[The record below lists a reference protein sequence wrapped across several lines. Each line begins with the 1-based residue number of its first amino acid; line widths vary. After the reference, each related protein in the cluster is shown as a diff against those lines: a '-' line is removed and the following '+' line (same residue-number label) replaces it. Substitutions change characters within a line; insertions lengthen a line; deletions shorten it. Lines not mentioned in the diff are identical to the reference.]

1 MSLSWFQILSKGEL
15 QISEKER
22 QVQLESM
29 FKDVATIVADK
40 CINPDT
46 KRPYPVSIIE
56 KSMKE
61 AHVSIKPNKNS
72 KQQVN
77 SSFYFR
83 SIVYS
88 F

>member
-1 MSLSWFQILSKGEL
+1 
-15 QISEKER
+15 
-22 QVQLESM
+22 M

-61 AHVSIKPNKNS
+61 VHISIKPNKNS
-72 KQQVN
+72 KQQVR
-77 SSFYFR
+77 FMLLCFL
-83 SIVYS
+83 I
-88 F
+88 